1 MEWERGKRKEKEK
14 KKKVDAK
21 ISESVVYW
29 YFVPGLP
36 KIIPVIF

>member
-1 MEWERGKRKEKEK
+1 MREREKERK
-14 KKKVDAK
+14 REKKKVDAK